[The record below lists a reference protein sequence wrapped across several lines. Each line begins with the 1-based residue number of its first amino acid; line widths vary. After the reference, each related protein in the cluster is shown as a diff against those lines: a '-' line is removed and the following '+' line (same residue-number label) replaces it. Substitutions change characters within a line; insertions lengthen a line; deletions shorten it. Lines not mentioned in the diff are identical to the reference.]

1 LERRQGFYFYF
12 LLALASLKELSEI
25 NKPLVLKHLLEGLI
39 FRKEEVVYLTGIQK
53 YPKEI

>member
-12 LLALASLKELSEI
+12 LLALASLKDLSEI